1 LPRSRALEILQQK
14 EMQFRV
20 FKDLKNQSHKWRIE
34 LPDSGSS
41 ETAKSGI
48 LVVQSLK

>member
-1 LPRSRALEILQQK
+1 LSRSRALEILQQK

-34 LPDSGSS
+34 LPYSGGS
-41 ETAKSGI
+41 EITKSGI
-48 LVVQSLK
+48 LVEQSLK